1 MSHKLSRFLLA
12 KESIILEDSRMQ
24 WKSYIHD
31 FLSYIGAEKGLSINT
46 IEAYGKDI
54 RRFCEGAKHVVV
66 EEDIVDHL
74 AALKEQGFASSSIY
88 RNLMALRVFFRFLRR
103 EGLIETDPTELLDS
117 PKMWQLI
124 PEVLSGEEVEAL
136 LRAPEDEDEEGMRD
150 KAILETLYAT
160 GIRAS
165 ELCSLNIHDVGE
177 STIRVLGKGGKE
189 RIVPIGEEALSA
201 IDAYLGKWRND
212 KGEKRPLF
220 LSKRGRRLNR
230 TTLWE
235 RVKFYAKQ
243 AGIEKEISPHT
254 LRHSFATHLLDHGAD
269 LRVIQEMLGHA
280 DIGTTDRYTHLSKKR
295 LFEAF
300 DTFHPRQ

>member
-1 MSHKLSRFLLA
+1 
-12 KESIILEDSRMQ
+12 MQ
-24 WKSYIHD
+24 WEAYIND

-46 IEAYGKDI
+46 IEAYDKDI
-54 RRFCEGAKHVVV
+54 RRFCGTAKSEVV
-66 EEDIVDHL
+66 EEDIVSHL
-74 AALKEQGFASSSIY
+74 ALLKKEGFASSSIY

-103 EGLIETDPTELLDS
+103 EGYLEKDPTELLDS

-124 PEVLSGEEVEAL
+124 PEVLSGEEIKAL
-136 LRAPEDEDEEGMRD
+136 LMAPSHEDEEGMRD
-150 KAILETLYAT
+150 KAILETFYAT
-160 GIRAS
+160 GIRVS
-165 ELCSLNIHDVGE
+165 ELCALNVHDVGE
-177 STIRVLGKGGKE
+177 NTVRVIGKGGKE

-201 IDAYLGKWRND
+201 IDAYLAKWRND

-220 LSKRGRRLNR
+220 LSKRGKRMNR
-230 TTLWE
+230 TKVWE

-243 AGIEKEISPHT
+243 AHIEKEISPHT

-280 DIGTTDRYTHLSKKR
+280 DIGTTERYTHLSKKR

-300 DTFHPRQ
+300 DTFHPRK

>member
-1 MSHKLSRFLLA
+1 MHW
-12 KESIILEDSRMQ
+12 E
-24 WKSYIHD
+24 SYIRD
-31 FLSYIGAEKGLSINT
+31 FLSYIGAEKGLSVNT
-46 IEAYGKDI
+46 IEAYGRDI
-54 RRFCEGAKHVVV
+54 RRFCEGIKKTVC
-66 EEDIVDHL
+66 EEDVISHL
-74 AALKEQGFASSSIY
+74 GALKEKGYASSSIY
-88 RNLMALRVFFRFLRR
+88 RSLMALRVFFRFLKR
-103 EGLIETDPTELLDS
+103 EGSLEKDPTELLDS

-124 PEVLSGEEVEAL
+124 PEVLTAEEVEAL
-136 LRAPEDEDEEGMRD
+136 LDAPDISHEEGMRD
-150 KAILETLYAT
+150 KSLLETLYAT

-177 STIRVLGKGGKE
+177 NTVRVMGKGGKE
-189 RIVPIGEEALSA
+189 RIVPIGEEALLA
-201 IDAYLGKWRND
+201 IDAYLGQWRDD
-212 KGEKRPLF
+212 KGENRPLF
-220 LSKRGRRLNR
+220 ISKKGKRLNR

-235 RVKFYAKQ
+235 RVKLYAKQ
-243 AGIEKEISPHT
+243 AGIQKEISPHT